1 MGEIECIFYIST
13 KKYYNLQDVEIHTA
27 WMLRKYIEQGI
38 TPDFKMMNYEER
50 IKFVESERK
59 KRLLYISA
67 TNTSN
72 KLKSIKKEYRKTK
85 KYIHLTIEERNEF
98 ISEIARAISN
108 WYDSFTFAYCI
119 DKSAFG
125 MEPPKYPPYEE
136 AFMMITTS
144 FQRFLEEKNEQGLII
159 QDNNENMKRRLHSLS
174 KFFHKK
180 GTLFTKLNNIVETP
194 LFVDSEITTMIQI
207 ADIVS
212 YGIRRYLDNN
222 ENNIFSYIYRRAY
235 GIPPDKLAEKFEE
248 IGERKFRAKQIMKW
262 LYAHD
267 VFDFYQMTDIPVDV
281 SSQVGCKFGC
291 KFCATGKLGF
301 SRNLSSTEIIGQIY
315 EVKKYIEQGG
325 NNLTNIV
332 FMGMGEPLDNL
343 DAVVD
348 SIKVLT
354 ADVGFGIGHRKIL
367 VSTVG
372 IPEKIEKLMTSGVK
386 PKLAISLNAPNNR
399 LRSKIMPISK
409 KYPIESLFP
418 LVQKYYKYSKRWVT
432 FEYVMFAGVNDSL
445 KFADEL
451 VRSIKDLPVKVNL
464 IPFNEVDGID
474 FKRPDDRIVLRFQS
488 YLLAN
493 SIVATIRQS
502 KGRDISGAC
511 GQLAGKEVLNSR

>member
-1 MGEIECIFYIST
+1 MQDASD
-13 KKYYNLQDVEIHTA
+13 KKFE
-27 WMLRKYIEQGI
+27 
-38 TPDFKMMNYEER
+38 
-50 IKFVESERK
+50 
-59 KRLLYISA
+59 
-67 TNTSN
+67 
-72 KLKSIKKEYRKTK
+72 
-85 KYIHLTIEERNEF
+85 
-98 ISEIARAISN
+98 
-108 WYDSFTFAYCI
+108 
-119 DKSAFG
+119 
-125 MEPPKYPPYEE
+125 
-136 AFMMITTS
+136 
-144 FQRFLEEKNEQGLII
+144 
-159 QDNNENMKRRLHSLS
+159 
-174 KFFHKK
+174 
-180 GTLFTKLNNIVETP
+180 LF
-194 LFVDSEITTMIQI
+194 
-207 ADIVS
+207 
-212 YGIRRYLDNN
+212 
-222 ENNIFSYIYRRAY
+222 

-267 VFDFYQMTDIPVDV
+267 VFDFYQMTDIPVELRAWLSENASITLPETAEVARSEDGSAKFLFRLSDGKLVESVYIPDKNRDKHTICV

-464 IPFNEVDGID
+464 ILFNEVDGIN